1 MSTTLRLLKEPSTL
15 TYPVAPVPTES
26 EICKTG
32 GLIIS
37 KSLPGAVT
45 STLLIWPYLIVSDAL

>member
-1 MSTTLRLLKEPSTL
+1 MSITLIAFSEPLTA

-26 EICKTG
+26 EICKSG
-32 GLIIS
+32 GVITS

-45 STLLIWPYLIVSDAL
+45 STLLI